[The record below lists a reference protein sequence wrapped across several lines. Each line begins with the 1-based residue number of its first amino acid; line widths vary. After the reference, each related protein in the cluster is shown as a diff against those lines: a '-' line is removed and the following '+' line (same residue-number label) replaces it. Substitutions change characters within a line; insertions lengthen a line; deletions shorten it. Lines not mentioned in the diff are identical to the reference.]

1 MWPDAKGHANS
12 HTERRHPEKADWRG
26 FLMQIRQSMFIAA
39 SLLFVTVSL
48 LGAPPA
54 GNRLTY
60 LNEPCNPYYVHK
72 DFPKLITPQW
82 VGEEGV
88 EAVIIL
94 AIDDMRGHEKW
105 ETYLRPI
112 LNRLKQIDGRA
123 PVSIM
128 TCNIDPKHP
137 HLQQWL
143 NEGLSIEVH
152 TIDHPCPLLQG
163 GDFSKAKSTYDRCV
177 DLMNQIPGNKPVA
190 FRMPCCDSLN
200 TLSPR
205 FFTEIFNKTTEKG
218 NYLQMDTSVFN
229 VFTSDDPALPKEL
242 VLDADGQERF
252 KKYLPSDRTFVN
264 TIENYPY
271 PYVIDH
277 LCWEFPCL
285 TPSDWAAQ
293 HKQKPNNP
301 KTIEDWKAAI
311 DCTVIKQ
318 GVLNLVF
325 HPHNWI
331 KPEQVIEMI
340 DHAVRKHG
348 KKVKFLTFKEAL
360 ERLNKNVL
368 DGQPLRKA
376 DGSAN
381 QVRLLDLDQ
390 DGLIDVVHP
399 WEGDPTTR
407 YWKVDKKNWVAEV
420 PLWNDYNPRVRWRDR
435 KPKDTGIAFG
445 FPDVDE
451 RLVGFTFGERLHI
464 VWPKSGKAKEVPGVR
479 AEELLD
485 RHANRQMAYHKTL
498 RERPFYSPAPLRDI
512 DGDGVSEWIA
522 RDKDG
527 VVGFYRMPHMP
538 EQIHW
543 KKLPAKLPPGVD
555 IPTDGNPDSGLRFID
570 LDQDGI
576 EDLVFSN
583 NERYSIH
590 LWDKTKEDWTRE
602 VVAANRGTK
611 PADEELP
618 PIVRADG
625 SNNGFWVHSKM
636 LVWQNEDTAKLKDL
650 IDRRPF
656 AELLRDVEP
665 GPKNAADGLK
675 SLKARP
681 GFTVEQMAAEPLTM
695 DPVAFEWGP
704 DGKLWVA
711 EMADYPKG
719 VDGNGKP
726 GGRVRYLED
735 SDGDGK
741 YDKTTLFLQDVR
753 YPTGVMPWKK
763 GVIVSTAPDIF
774 YAEDTDGDGQ
784 ADKREVLYSGFAEG
798 NQQHRVNG
806 LVWGLDNW
814 IHLANGDSGGSVKS
828 IKTGKTVNISG
839 RDVRIRPDTGE
850 IDTVTGQTQFGRN
863 RDDWGN
869 WFGCNNANPMY
880 QFVLEDRYL
889 RRNPHYAGTD
899 PRVPVSVNPGVAPV
913 FPRSVTRARFNDL
926 HTANR
931 FTSACSTMVYRDTL
945 FGPEFSN
952 SCFVSEPV
960 HNLVHREVIKPNGVT
975 FISQRADD
983 EQQSEFLASDD
994 NWFRPTM
1001 TKTGPDGALWVA
1013 DMYRH
1018 VIEHPE
1024 WIPLDWQKRLDLR
1037 AGHDKG
1043 RLYRVYPTAA
1053 KPRAMSRL
1061 DKLTTP
1067 ELVEALRSPSG
1078 WQRDTAQRLLI
1089 EKRDPA
1095 AVSALIKLANQAREP
1110 LARLHA
1116 LCTLDGLGA
1125 LNADLLASRMGDTH
1139 PGIRR
1144 HAIRLV
1150 ENIPQDSPKLVAAL
1164 LKRVDDADPQVQLQ
1178 LACTLGEIDSP
1189 DVGRALGELAQ
1200 NAKGDRFLFAA
1211 AMSSINKQNLPG
1223 VLTSVLNR
1231 ADGREPNGNFLEQLL
1246 ALASAYGDQAVVHK
1260 LLEQATTAT
1269 DGKFAAW
1276 QFGAVRTLLETLA
1289 RQNKSLAELTS
1300 SKDPQIQTVVVQ
1312 LRKLLLVAVERA
1324 KDTTIPVLERV
1335 SCIHILGRDTA
1346 NQTHELAT
1354 LADLLEPTWP
1364 SDIRSAAAESL
1375 YQSGSVVAPGILVE
1389 FWKSYS
1395 PTLRGQVLDLML
1407 SRPATAELLVAAI
1420 EQEAIEPQAFDAARR
1435 QRLLS
1440 HPDAKIRTRA
1450 AKVLAAMTSTRQQV
1464 LTDYQLALTLPG
1476 NAAKGQQLFSKTCA
1490 QCHKLAGMGHEV
1502 GPDLL
1507 ALTDKSPEALLV
1519 AVLDPN
1525 RAVEAKF
1532 LNFTAITRSGQVV
1545 SGMLAS
1551 ESGNSITLRAAE
1563 AKDQTILRAEL
1574 DELVGTSKSTMPEG
1588 LEKDLKPQDVADL
1601 IAFVRANVAVPKRKE
1616 FFGNVPAVV
1625 SGGSGGRLEL
1635 TSKTAEIYGPTLVLE
1650 TQYGNLGY
1658 WTHNDD
1664 HAVWTIEVKKP
1675 GTYSITFD
1683 YACPIDAA
1691 GQIWRLDGG
1700 EQTVTGKVTSTGTW
1714 DDYRQVEVGEIS
1726 LTKGRQRLTMRA
1738 AEPLKGPLL
1747 DLKGI
1752 RLTLK
1757 E

>member
-1 MWPDAKGHANS
+1 MHIRK
-12 HTERRHPEKADWRG
+12 
-26 FLMQIRQSMFIAA
+26 LMFVAA
-39 SLLFVTVSL
+39 SLLLAAVSL
-48 LGAPPA
+48 RAAPPA

-105 ETYLRPI
+105 EAYLRPI

-152 TIDHPCPLLQG
+152 TVDHPCPLLQG
-163 GDFSKAKSTYDRCV
+163 GDFAKAKSTYDRCV

-218 NYLQMDTSVFN
+218 NVLQIDSSVFN

-271 PYVIDH
+271 PYIIDH

-340 DHAVRKHG
+340 DHAVTKHG

-360 ERLNKNVL
+360 ERINKNLL
-368 DGQPLRKA
+368 DGKPLRESDGKSNSNYMVDLNHDGMLDCIHHDSLSVREWSPEKGQWVRRTHLITLPIPLANLGRASDRPALLQFLATRKA
-376 DGSAN
+376 DLN
-381 QVRLLDLDQ
+381 E
-390 DGLIDVVHP
+390 DG
-399 WEGDPTTR
+399 R
-407 YWKVDKKNWVAEV
+407 
-420 PLWNDYNPRVRWRDR
+420 
-435 KPKDTGIAFG
+435 
-445 FPDVDE
+445 
-451 RLVGFTFGERLHI
+451 
-464 VWPKSGKAKEVPGVR
+464 
-479 AEELLD
+479 
-485 RHANRQMAYHKTL
+485 
-498 RERPFYSPAPLRDI
+498 
-512 DGDGVSEWIA
+512 
-522 RDKDG
+522 
-527 VVGFYRMPHMP
+527 
-538 EQIHW
+538 
-543 KKLPAKLPPGVD
+543 
-555 IPTDGNPDSGLRFID
+555 
-570 LDQDGI
+570 
-576 EDLVFSN
+576 EDLIFSN
-583 NERYSIH
+583 HERYSIH
-590 LWDKTKEDWTRE
+590 LWDKDKSSWTIE
-602 VVAANRGTK
+602 VVNAKRGSK
-611 PADEELP
+611 PADQEIP
-618 PIVRADG
+618 PIIRADG

-704 DGKLWVA
+704 DGKLWVV

-735 SDGDGK
+735 TDGDGK
-741 YDKTTLFLQDVR
+741 YDKTTLFLQDVP

-763 GVIVSTAPDIF
+763 GVLVSTAPDVF
-774 YAEDTDGDGQ
+774 YAEDTNGDGQ

-814 IHLANGDSGGSVKS
+814 IYLANGDSGGSVKS
-828 IKTGKTVNISG
+828 IKTGKSVNISG
-839 RDVRIRPDTGE
+839 RDVRIRPDTGD

-889 RRNPHYAGTD
+889 RRNPHFAGTD
-899 PRVPVSVNPGVAPV
+899 ARVHVSVNPGTAPV
-913 FPRSVTRARFNDL
+913 FPLSVTRARFNDL

-931 FTSACSTMVYRDTL
+931 FTSACSTMVYRDNL
-945 FGPEFSN
+945 FGPGFSN

-960 HNLVHREVIKPNGVT
+960 HNLVHREVITANGVT
-975 FISQRADD
+975 FTSQRAAD
-983 EQQSEFLASDD
+983 EQESEFLASDD

-1001 TKTGPDGALWVA
+1001 TKTGPDGALWTA

-1018 VIEHPE
+1018 VIEHPQ

-1043 RLYRVYPTAA
+1043 RIYRVFPTNT
-1053 KPRAMSRL
+1053 KPRTIPRL
-1061 DKLTTP
+1061 DKLNTA

-1078 WQRDTAQRLLI
+1078 WQRDTVQQLLI
-1089 EKRDPA
+1089 AAHDPA
-1095 AVSALIKLANQAREP
+1095 AVPLLINLAASAPEP

-1116 LCTLDGLGA
+1116 LCTLDGLQA
-1125 LNADLLASRMGDTH
+1125 LKSDVLLTGLKDAH
-1139 PGIRR
+1139 PGVRR
-1144 HAIRLV
+1144 HAIRLI
-1150 ENIPQDSPKLVAAL
+1150 ENIEKPSPAL
-1164 LKRVDDADPQVQLQ
+1164 LAAMMKLSSDADALVRLQ
-1178 LACTLGEIDSP
+1178 LAYTLGEVDAP
-1189 DVGRALGELAQ
+1189 EAGKVLGELAQ
-1200 NAKGDRFLFAA
+1200 ATHGDRFLFAA
-1211 AMSSINKQNLPG
+1211 AMSSINKENLPG
-1223 VLTSVLNR
+1223 ALTAVLNR
-1231 ADGREPNGNFLEQLL
+1231 PDGREPNANFLEQLL
-1246 ALASAYGDQAVVHK
+1246 ALASAFGNTRVTEK
-1260 LLEQATTAT
+1260 LLDEVATPA
-1269 DGKFAAW
+1269 DGKFASW
-1276 QFGAVRTLLETLA
+1276 QFSAISALIETLA
-1289 RQNKSLAELTS
+1289 RQGKLVAHLLVSKEDPQSQLTVAKVRKLLVAANS
-1300 SKDPQIQTVVVQ
+1300 RAKDPQLSVG
-1312 LRKLLLVAVERA
+1312 ERIA
-1324 KDTTIPVLERV
+1324 AIR
-1335 SCIHILGRDTA
+1335 ILGHDYA
-1346 NQTHELAT
+1346 NRAADMAVLAN
-1354 LADLLEPTWP
+1354 LLEPT
-1364 SDIRSAAAESL
+1364 SAVEIRAAVIDTLVRTDGEH
-1375 YQSGSVVAPGILVE
+1375 GIALIIE
-1389 FWKSYS
+1389 HWKSFS
-1395 PTLRGQVLDLML
+1395 AVLRNQVLDLML
-1407 SRPATAELLVAAI
+1407 SRPVWAAMLVEAV
-1420 EQEAIEPQAFDAARR
+1420 EQQNIEPQAFDAARR
-1435 QRLLS
+1435 QRLLE
-1440 HPDAKIRTRA
+1440 HPDAGVRQRA
-1450 AKVLAAMTSTRQQV
+1450 AKVLAAMTSTRQDV
-1464 LTDYQLALTLPG
+1464 LKSFESALTLAG
-1476 NAAKGQQLFSKTCA
+1476 DAIRGQQLFSKTCA
-1490 QCHKLAGMGHEV
+1490 QCHKLAGMGYEV
-1502 GPDLL
+1502 GPDLM
-1507 ALTDKSPEALLV
+1507 ALTDKSPEAMLV

-1551 ESGNSITLRAAE
+1551 ETGNSITLRAAE
-1563 AKDQTILRAEL
+1563 AKDQIVLREDL

-1664 HAVWTIEVKKP
+1664 HAVWSIDVKKP

-1683 YACPIDAA
+1683 YACPTDGA
-1691 GQIWRLDGG
+1691 GQVWRLDGG
-1700 EQTVTGKVTSTGTW
+1700 LQTVTGKVIGTGTW
-1714 DDYRQVEVGEIS
+1714 DDYKQAEVGEIT
-1726 LTKGRQRLTMRA
+1726 LEAGRRKITLRA

-1752 RLTLK
+1752 RLTK
-1757 E
+1757 KD

>member
-1 MWPDAKGHANS
+1 M
-12 HTERRHPEKADWRG
+12 R
-26 FLMQIRQSMFIAA
+26 IRQTFFFAA
-39 SLLFVTVSL
+39 SLLLTAVSL
-48 LGAPPA
+48 IAAPPA

-105 ETYLRPI
+105 EAYLRPI

-152 TIDHPCPLLQG
+152 TVDHPCPLLQG
-163 GDFSKAKSTYDRCV
+163 GDFAKAKSTYDRCV

-218 NYLQMDTSVFN
+218 NSLQIDTSVFN

-340 DHAVRKHG
+340 DHAVTKHG
-348 KKVKFLTFKEAL
+348 KKVKFLTFQEAL
-360 ERLNKNVL
+360 ERLNNNL
-368 DGQPLRKA
+368 LQGTSLRAEK
-376 DGSAN
+376 GLTSE
-381 QVRLLDLDQ
+381 VRLLDINQ
-390 DGLIDVVHP
+390 DSYLDVVKFKWAHGLSLVWSP
-399 WEGDPTTR
+399 GDKSWQKSRIDLCPTGGAKQVLRGPMSGMVSFGHVTKDGATAAVVSTSSLPNVWFYNDAKWR
-407 YWKVDKKNWVAEV
+407 PNPQIFDKVIERAANSSEKDKADSQQTFQDTAPVLRDLNSDGISDSIVSAATGTSKFYR
-420 PLWNDYNPRVRWRDR
+420 LNPEAGEWTELPIKLPANVLLPGLDGR
-435 KPKDTGIAFG
+435 DTGI
-445 FPDVDE
+445 
-451 RLVGFTFGERLHI
+451 
-464 VWPKSGKAKEVPGVR
+464 
-479 AEELLD
+479 
-485 RHANRQMAYHKTL
+485 
-498 RERPFYSPAPLRDI
+498 
-512 DGDGVSEWIA
+512 
-522 RDKDG
+522 
-527 VVGFYRMPHMP
+527 
-538 EQIHW
+538 
-543 KKLPAKLPPGVD
+543 
-555 IPTDGNPDSGLRFID
+555 RFID
-570 LDQDGI
+570 INEDGMD
-576 EDLVFSN
+576 DLVFSN
-583 NERYSIH
+583 QERYSVH
-590 LWDKTKEDWTRE
+590 LWEKEKQAWSHE
-602 VVAANRGTK
+602 VVAAKRGSK
-611 PADEELP
+611 PADQELP

-636 LVWQNEDTAKLKDL
+636 LVWQNEDTAKMKDL

-656 AELLRDVEP
+656 GELLRDVEP

-704 DGKLWVA
+704 DGKLWVV
-711 EMADYPKG
+711 EMADYPLG

-735 SDGDGK
+735 TDGDGK
-741 YDKTTLFLQDVR
+741 YDKTTLFLQDVP

-763 GVIVSTAPDIF
+763 GVLVSTAPDIF
-774 YAEDTDGDGQ
+774 YAEDTNGDGQ
-784 ADKREVLYSGFAEG
+784 ADKREVLYAGFAEG

-814 IHLANGDSGGSVKS
+814 IYLANGDSGGSVKS
-828 IKTGKTVNISG
+828 VKTGKSVNISG
-839 RDVRIRPDTGE
+839 RDVRIRPDTGD

-880 QFVLEDRYL
+880 QFVLDDRYL
-889 RRNPHYAGTD
+889 RRNPHFAGTD
-899 PRVPVSVNPGVAPV
+899 PRVHVSVNPGTAPV

-931 FTSACSTMVYRDTL
+931 FTSACSTMVYRDNL
-945 FGPEFSN
+945 FGPDFSN

-960 HNLVHREVIKPNGVT
+960 HNLVHREVITANGVT
-975 FISQRADD
+975 FTSQRAAD
-983 EQQSEFLASDD
+983 EQESEFLASDD

-1001 TKTGPDGALWVA
+1001 TKTGPDGALWTA

-1018 VIEHPE
+1018 VIEHPQ
-1024 WIPLDWQKRLDLR
+1024 WIPLDWQQRLDLR

-1043 RLYRVYPTAA
+1043 RIYRVFPTKT
-1053 KPRAMSRL
+1053 KPRAIPRL
-1061 DKLTTP
+1061 DKLNSA

-1078 WQRDTAQRLLI
+1078 WQRDTVQQLLI
-1089 EKRDPA
+1089 AAHDPA
-1095 AVSALIKLANQAREP
+1095 AVPLLIKLAASAPEP

-1116 LCTLDGLGA
+1116 LCTLDGLQA
-1125 LNADLLASRMGDTH
+1125 LNSDVLLAGLSDAH
-1139 PGIRR
+1139 PGVRR
-1144 HAIRLV
+1144 HAIRLI
-1150 ENIPQDSPKLVAAL
+1150 ENIEHPSPAL
-1164 LKRVDDADPQVQLQ
+1164 LAAMTKLSSDADALVRLQ
-1178 LACTLGEIDSP
+1178 LAYTLGEVDAPES
-1189 DVGRALGELAQ
+1189 GRVLGELAQ
-1200 NAKGDRFLFAA
+1200 ATRGDRFLFAA
-1211 AMSSINKQNLPG
+1211 AMSSINKENLPG
-1223 VLTSVLNR
+1223 VLTAVLNR
-1231 ADGREPNGNFLEQLL
+1231 PDGREPNGNFLEQLL
-1246 ALASAYGDQAVVHK
+1246 ALASAFGNQDVVQK
-1260 LLEQATTAT
+1260 LLEQATTPV
-1269 DGKFAAW
+1269 DDKFAKW
-1276 QFGAVRTLLETLA
+1276 QFGAVGTLLETLA
-1289 RQNKSLAELTS
+1289 RQQKSLADLTS
-1300 SKDPQIQTVVVQ
+1300 SKDPQTQITVAQ
-1312 LRKLLLVAVERA
+1312 LRKLLVAAHARA
-1324 KDTTIPVLERV
+1324 KDSQLPVEERIASIRILARDKANLTSDLAVLSNLLDPTSGLE
-1335 SCIHILGRDTA
+1335 
-1346 NQTHELAT
+1346 
-1354 LADLLEPTWP
+1354 
-1364 SDIRSAAAESL
+1364 IRAAAIDAL
-1375 YQSGSVVAPGILVE
+1375 GQTGDQVGINLIIE
-1389 FWKSYS
+1389 HWKSYS
-1395 PTLRGQVLDLML
+1395 AVLRNQALDLLL
-1407 SRPATAELLVAAI
+1407 SRPAWSVLLVEAV
-1420 EQEAIEPQAFDAARR
+1420 EQETIEPQAFDAARR
-1435 QRLLS
+1435 QRLLG
-1440 HPDAKIRTRA
+1440 HPDAGVRQRA
-1450 AKVLAAMTSTRQQV
+1450 AKVLAAMTSTRQEV
-1464 LTDYQLALTLPG
+1464 LKSFESALTLPG
-1476 NAAKGQQLFSKTCA
+1476 DTARGQQLFTKTCA
-1490 QCHKLAGMGHEV
+1490 QCHKLAGMGYEV
-1502 GPDLL
+1502 GPDLT
-1507 ALTDKSPEALLV
+1507 ALTDKSPEAMLV

-1532 LNFTAITRSGQVV
+1532 LNFTAITKSGQVV

-1551 ESGNSITLRAAE
+1551 ETGNSITLRAAE
-1563 AKDQTILRAEL
+1563 AKEQTILREDL

-1601 IAFVRANVAVPKRKE
+1601 IAFVRANVAVPMRKE

-1664 HAVWTIEVKKP
+1664 HAVWSIDVKRP
-1675 GTYSITFD
+1675 GTYAITFD
-1683 YACPIDAA
+1683 YACPTDGA
-1691 GQIWRLDGG
+1691 GQVWRLDGG
-1700 EQTVTGKVTSTGTW
+1700 LQTVTGKVIGTGTW
-1714 DDYRQVEVGEIS
+1714 DDYKQAEVGEIT
-1726 LTKGRQRLTMRA
+1726 LEAGRRRITLRA
-1738 AEPLKGPLL
+1738 AAPLKGPLL
-1747 DLKGI
+1747 DLKGV
-1752 RLTLK
+1752 LLK
-1757 E
+1757 PKGNL

>member
-1 MWPDAKGHANS
+1 MRILH
-12 HTERRHPEKADWRG
+12 
-26 FLMQIRQSMFIAA
+26 SMFIAA

-54 GNRLTY
+54 RNRLTY

-88 EAVIIL
+88 EAVVIL

-105 ETYLRPI
+105 EAYLRPI

-128 TCNIDPKHP
+128 TCNIDPQHP

-152 TIDHPCPLLQG
+152 TVDHPCPLLQG

-218 NYLQMDTSVFN
+218 NYLQIDTSVFN
-229 VFTSDDPALPKEL
+229 VFTSDDPSLPREL
-242 VLDADGQERF
+242 VLDANGQERF
-252 KKYLPSDRTFVN
+252 KKYLPADRTFVN

-340 DHAVRKHG
+340 DHAVQKHG

-360 ERLNKNVL
+360 ERLNKN
-368 DGQPLRKA
+368 
-376 DGSAN
+376 
-381 QVRLLDLDQ
+381 LLDEVSVRKPDGTASGVQLVDLNEDGFLD
-390 DGLIDVVHP
+390 VARSF
-399 WEGDPTTR
+399 PTTT
-407 YWKVDKKNWVAEV
+407 K
-420 PLWNDYNPRVRWRDR
+420 
-435 KPKDTGIAFG
+435 
-445 FPDVDE
+445 
-451 RLVGFTFGERLHI
+451 
-464 VWPKSGKAKEVPGVR
+464 
-479 AEELLD
+479 
-485 RHANRQMAYHKTL
+485 
-498 RERPFYSPAPLRDI
+498 REWSPATRRWSRSDRQFAVP
-512 DGDGVSEWIA
+512 
-522 RDKDG
+522 
-527 VVGFYRMPHMP
+527 
-538 EQIHW
+538 
-543 KKLPAKLPPGVD
+543 KLPAELPAGIAPLASHR
-555 IPTDGNPDSGLRFID
+555 DSGLRFAD
-570 LDQDGI
+570 LNDDGHDDI
-576 EDLVFSN
+576 VFSN
-583 NERYSIH
+583 HEQYSIH
-590 LWDKTKEDWTRE
+590 LWDAAKQGWTHE
-602 VVAANRGTK
+602 VVAAKRGTK
-611 PADEELP
+611 PADQEPP
-618 PIVRADG
+618 PIIRANG
-625 SNNGFWVHSKM
+625 TNNGFWIHSKM

-704 DGKLWVA
+704 DGKLWVV

-719 VDGNGKP
+719 VDGNWKP

-735 SDGDGK
+735 TDGDGK
-741 YDKTTLFLQDVR
+741 YDKTTLFLQNVP

-763 GVIVSTAPDIF
+763 GVLVSTAPDIF
-774 YAEDTDGDGQ
+774 YAEDTDGDGK
-784 ADKREVLYSGFAEG
+784 ADKREVLFSGFAEG

-814 IHLANGDSGGSVKS
+814 IYLANGDSGGSVKS

-880 QFVLEDRYL
+880 QFVLDDRYL
-889 RRNPHYAGTD
+889 RRNPHFAGTD
-899 PRVPVSVNPGVAPV
+899 PRVHVSANPGTAPV

-960 HNLVHREVIKPNGVT
+960 HNLVHREVITPNGVT
-975 FISQRADD
+975 FTSQRAAD

-1001 TKTGPDGALWVA
+1001 TKTGPDGALWTA

-1024 WIPLDWQKRLDLR
+1024 WIPPDWQKRLDLR

-1043 RLYRVYPTAA
+1043 RLYRVFPTSA
-1053 KPRAMSRL
+1053 KPRAIPRL
-1061 DKLTTP
+1061 DKLTTA

-1078 WQRDTAQRLLI
+1078 WQRDTVQQMLI
-1089 EKRDPA
+1089 AAHDPTA
-1095 AVSALIKLANQAREP
+1095 APLLIKLAANTPEP

-1116 LCTLDGLGA
+1116 LCTLNGLQA
-1125 LNADLLASRMGDTH
+1125 LNSDVLLTGLKDTH
-1139 PGIRR
+1139 PGVRR
-1144 HAIRLV
+1144 HSIRLI
-1150 ENIPQDSPKLVAAL
+1150 ETIEKPSPELLVAL
-1164 LKRVDDADPQVQLQ
+1164 LKLGSDADASVRLQ
-1178 LACTLGEIDSP
+1178 LAYTLGEVEAP
-1189 DVGRALGELAQ
+1189 DAGRVLGEMAQ
-1200 NAKGDRFLFAA
+1200 ATHGDRFLFAA

-1223 VLTSVLNR
+1223 VLTAVLNR
-1231 ADGREPNGNFLEQLL
+1231 PDGREPNVNFLEQLL
-1246 ALASAYGDQAVVHK
+1246 ALASAFGNQDVVQK
-1260 LLEQATTAT
+1260 LLEQATNPV
-1269 DGKFAAW
+1269 DGKFANW
-1276 QFGAVRTLLETLA
+1276 QFSAVNTLLETLA
-1289 RQNKSLAELTS
+1289 RQQKSLSDLVS
-1300 SKDPQIQTVVVQ
+1300 SKDPQTQAAVAQ
-1312 LRKLLLVAVERA
+1312 LRKLLVAASERA
-1324 KDTTIPVLERV
+1324 ADKSLPIAERLAALR
-1335 SCIHILGRDTA
+1335 ILGRDP
-1346 NQTHELAT
+1346 ET
-1354 LADLLEPTWP
+1354 LLSDMVLLSKLMLPT
-1364 SDIRSAAAESL
+1364 SALEIRSAAIDTLA
-1375 YQSGSVVAPGILVE
+1375 QTGNQGAISVIIEHWNTFSAP
-1389 FWKSYS
+1389 
-1395 PTLRGQVLDLML
+1395 LRNQVLDLLL
-1407 SRPATAELLVAAI
+1407 SRPAWTVLLVEAV
-1420 EQEAIEPQAFDAARR
+1420 EQELIEPQAFDAARR
-1435 QRLLS
+1435 QRLLEL
-1440 HPDAKIRTRA
+1440 PDATVRQRA
-1450 AKVLAAMTSTRQQV
+1450 AKVLAAATSSRQEV
-1464 LTDYQLALTLPG
+1464 LRSFESALTLPG
-1476 NAAKGQQLFSKTCA
+1476 DVTRGQQLFSKTCA
-1490 QCHKLAGMGHEV
+1490 QCHKLASMGHEV
-1502 GPDLL
+1502 GPDLT
-1507 ALTDKSPEALLV
+1507 ALTDKSAQALLV

-1532 LNFTAITRSGQVV
+1532 LNFTAITRSGRVV

-1551 ESGNSITLRAAE
+1551 ETGNSITLRAAE
-1563 AKDQTILRAEL
+1563 AKEQTVLREEL

-1588 LEKDLKPQDVADL
+1588 LEKDLKPQDLADL
-1601 IAFVRANVAVPKRKE
+1601 IAFVRANVALPKRKE

-1650 TQYGNLGY
+1650 AQYGNLGY

-1664 HAVWTIEVKKP
+1664 HAAWTIDVKKP
-1675 GTYSITFD
+1675 GMYSITFD
-1683 YACPIDAA
+1683 YACPNDAA
-1691 GQIWRLDGG
+1691 EQIWRLDGG
-1700 EQTVTGKVTSTGTW
+1700 GQTVTGKVASTGTW
-1714 DDYRQVEVGEIS
+1714 DDYKQLQVGEIT
-1726 LTKGRQRLTMRA
+1726 LAKGRQRLTLRA